1 MTNFEDLGLN
11 EAVLRGVTTQGFTTP
26 TPIQSALIPAAMEGR
41 DCVGLSQTGSGKTA
55 AFVLPLLHKIA
66 EEEQSAGPRHCRA
79 LIVAPTRELAMQIL
93 DNTRALSKF
102 SKANS
107 ALLIGGTSYTTQI
120 RAMDRGADL
129 VVATPGRLIDHIESG
144 YLALHRTHAIV
155 LDEAD
160 QMMDMGFMP
169 SIQKIMEYMPQSR
182 QTILLSATMP
192 KPIRKLANDF
202 LRKPFE
208 TEVSPQS
215 KPVERIQQH
224 AFSIKA
230 RDRRRSLLALVKQN
244 AVERGII
251 FTRTKRTADDVEM
264 LLRKAGIQT
273 FALHG
278 DKTKGERNRALTS
291 FKKGQIPVLVATDIA
306 ARGIDVDDVSHV
318 INYEMPNVPEAY
330 VHRVGRTARAGKEGI
345 AYSLVAPAE
354 QKLLN
359 DVQRLTGI
367 KLKMEQLNI
376 RDVEMPDKD
385 AVAIEPPED
394 ERRRAG
400 REGGGPRGQNRRGA
414 QGSGERRTENRRA
427 RPESKPRQELKKP
440 ARPSKP
446 NRRDDAEA
454 RPPKR
459 DPDAPVWNPIRA
471 RVDAESDDRE
481 RFAREETVRPK
492 KKGSPKKRPKPGNH
506 RKGQPR
512 AASAAEGKNK
522 GQRQNAAPANNPR
535 SDRGSPSK
543 AKRPSEAAA

>member
-1 MTNFEDLGLN
+1 
-11 EAVLRGVTTQGFTTP
+11 
-26 TPIQSALIPAAMEGR
+26 
-41 DCVGLSQTGSGKTA
+41 
-55 AFVLPLLHKIA
+55 
-66 EEEQSAGPRHCRA
+66 
-79 LIVAPTRELAMQIL
+79 
-93 DNTRALSKF
+93 
-102 SKANS
+102 
-107 ALLIGGTSYTTQI
+107 
-120 RAMDRGADL
+120 
-129 VVATPGRLIDHIESG
+129 
-144 YLALHRTHAIV
+144 
-155 LDEAD
+155 
-160 QMMDMGFMP
+160 
-169 SIQKIMEYMPQSR
+169 
-182 QTILLSATMP
+182 
-192 KPIRKLANDF
+192 
-202 LRKPFE
+202 
-208 TEVSPQS
+208 
-215 KPVERIQQH
+215 
-224 AFSIKA
+224 
-230 RDRRRSLLALVKQN
+230 
-244 AVERGII
+244 
-251 FTRTKRTADDVEM
+251 
-264 LLRKAGIQT
+264 
-273 FALHG
+273 
-278 DKTKGERNRALTS
+278 
-291 FKKGQIPVLVATDIA
+291 
-306 ARGIDVDDVSHV
+306 
-318 INYEMPNVPEAY
+318 
-330 VHRVGRTARAGKEGI
+330 

-427 RPESKPRQELKKP
+427 RPESKPRQEFKKP

>member
-1 MTNFEDLGLN
+1 MTFEDLGLN

-79 LIVAPTRELAMQIL
+79 LIVAPTRELAMQIV
-93 DNTRALSKF
+93 DNTRSLSKF
-102 SKANS
+102 SKANT

-144 YLALHRTHAIV
+144 YLALHRTHTIV

-169 SIQKIMEYMPQSR
+169 SIQKIMEFMPQTR

-230 RDRRRSLLALVKQN
+230 RDRRRSLLALVKEHG
-244 AVERGII
+244 VERGII

-273 FALHG
+273 FVLHG

-345 AYSLVAPAE
+345 AFSLVAPAE

-385 AVAIEPPED
+385 AVAVEPPED

-400 REGGGPRGQNRRGA
+400 RQGGGQRGPNRKGA
-414 QGSGERRTENRRA
+414 QGSGDRDRKSENRR
-427 RPESKPRQELKKP
+427 PRQEFKK
-440 ARPSKP
+440 AYKPSKP
-446 NRRDDAEA
+446 HHRDDAADA

-471 RVDAESDDRE
+471 RVDAEGDDRE

-512 AASAAEGKNK
+512 AASAEGKNK
-522 GQRQNAAPANNPR
+522 GQRQNGAPANNPR

>member
-1 MTNFEDLGLN
+1 MTFEDLGLN

-79 LIVAPTRELAMQIL
+79 LIVAPTRELAMQIV
-93 DNTRALSKF
+93 DNTRSLSKF
-102 SKANS
+102 SKANT

-144 YLALHRTHAIV
+144 YLALHRTHTIV

-169 SIQKIMEYMPQSR
+169 SIQKIMEFMPQTR

-230 RDRRRSLLALVKQN
+230 RDRRRSLLALVKEHG
-244 AVERGII
+244 VERGII

-306 ARGIDVDDVSHV
+306 ARGIDVDNVSHV

-345 AYSLVAPAE
+345 AFSLVAPAE

-385 AVAIEPPED
+385 AVAVEPPED

-400 REGGGPRGQNRRGA
+400 RQGGGQRGPNRKGA
-414 QGSGERRTENRRA
+414 QGSGDRDRKSEIRR
-427 RPESKPRQELKKP
+427 PRQEFKK
-440 ARPSKP
+440 AYKPSKP
-446 NRRDDAEA
+446 HHRDDAADA

-459 DPDAPVWNPIRA
+459 YPDAPVWNPIRA
-471 RVDAESDDRE
+471 RVDAEGDDRE

-512 AASAAEGKNK
+512 AASAEGKNK
-522 GQRQNAAPANNPR
+522 GQRQNGAPANNPR

>member
-1 MTNFEDLGLN
+1 LMTFEDLGLN

-79 LIVAPTRELAMQIL
+79 LIVAPTRELAMQIV
-93 DNTRALSKF
+93 DNTRSLSKF
-102 SKANS
+102 SKANT

-144 YLALHRTHAIV
+144 YLALHRTHTIV

-169 SIQKIMEYMPQSR
+169 SIQKIMEFMPQTR

-230 RDRRRSLLALVKQN
+230 RDRRRSLLALVKEHG
-244 AVERGII
+244 VERGII

-345 AYSLVAPAE
+345 AFSLVAPAE

-385 AVAIEPPED
+385 AVAVEPPED

-400 REGGGPRGQNRRGA
+400 RQGGGQRGPNRKGA
-414 QGSGERRTENRRA
+414 QGSGDRDRKSENRR
-427 RPESKPRQELKKP
+427 PRQEFKK
-440 ARPSKP
+440 AYKPSKP
-446 NRRDDAEA
+446 HHRDDAADA

-471 RVDAESDDRE
+471 RVDAEGDDRE

-512 AASAAEGKNK
+512 AASAEGKNK
-522 GQRQNAAPANNPR
+522 GQRQNGAPANNPR